1 MRAFFYRVFSFL
13 FFVCVFSVRSVLFF
27 CYKNVIKMKLKTN
40 TSLLVLYVCY
50 WPGLEDRSSGMV
62 KNVV

>member
-27 CYKNVIKMKLKTN
+27 CYRSFFSARELQKKKKKERKKERNYFIII
-40 TSLLVLYVCY
+40 SHHRYV
-50 WPGLEDRSSGMV
+50 
-62 KNVV
+62 

>member
-27 CYKNVIKMKLKTN
+27 CYRSFFSARELSKKKKKKERKKERNYFIII
-40 TSLLVLYVCY
+40 SHHRYV
-50 WPGLEDRSSGMV
+50 
-62 KNVV
+62 

>member
-27 CYKNVIKMKLKTN
+27 CYRSFFSARELKKKRKERKKEIIT
-40 TSLLVLYVCY
+40 LLLYHRYV
-50 WPGLEDRSSGMV
+50 
-62 KNVV
+62 

>member
-27 CYKNVIKMKLKTN
+27 CYRSFFSARELKKKKRKERKKEIT
-40 TSLLVLYVCY
+40 LLLYHRYV
-50 WPGLEDRSSGMV
+50 
-62 KNVV
+62 